1 MHAVTCGAGAVM
13 LALALAAGQLRA
25 QAQARSQAQAPA
37 RAATADGLRRELR
50 EPPIAV
56 DTARLRPGT
65 YQYEVFVTSDS
76 GTMLVGMHTVT
87 IGDASFATEPAWM
100 VVELRESYEP
110 FVVMTAVDTVLLS
123 RGALRPL
130 RWEGSA
136 AGARFVAAFTG
147 DSVYGGASAHNARHT
162 FTVAG
167 APQLLTTEGAL
178 DAMLQAAPLAEGWA
192 ADAWMLVAD
201 LDTARVVPLQ
211 ASVQRAAQLELPAG
225 LFDVWVVRVTTEG
238 AERWLWIDQRTQVVV
253 RTAMSPAHMPG
264 MIVERIVVNTDW

>member
-1 MHAVTCGAGAVM
+1 MRALICGAGAVM
-13 LALALAAGQLRA
+13 LALAAGRVP
-25 QAQARSQAQAPA
+25 AQAPD
-37 RAATADGLRRELR
+37 AAAS
-50 EPPIAV
+50 EPLASLIASPIAV

-65 YQYEVFVTSDS
+65 YRYDVFVTSDS

-87 IGDASFATEPAWM
+87 IAEGAFAREPAWM
-100 VVELRESYEP
+100 VVERRESYQP
-110 FVVMTAVDTVLLS
+110 FVVMTAIDTVLLS
-123 RGALRPL
+123 RGELRPL

-136 AGARFVAAFTG
+136 AGARFVAAFAG
-147 DSVYGGASAHNARHT
+147 DSVYGGASAPNARHT

-178 DAMLQAAPLAEGWA
+178 DAMLQAAPLAEDWA

-201 LDTARVVPLQ
+201 LDTARVVPLH

-238 AERWLWIDQRTQVVV
+238 AERWLWIDRRTQVVV

-264 MIVERIVVNTDW
+264 MIVERIVVNADW